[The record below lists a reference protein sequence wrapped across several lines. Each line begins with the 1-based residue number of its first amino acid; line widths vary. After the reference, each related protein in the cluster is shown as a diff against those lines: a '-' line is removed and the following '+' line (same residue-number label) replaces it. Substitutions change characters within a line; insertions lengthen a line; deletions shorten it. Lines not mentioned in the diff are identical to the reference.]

1 MDAAYD
7 AVMSATDASGDTVL
21 TREELAAAASVPE
34 SEVDR
39 LVDAGILVERETS
52 GEPFRSVDVLR
63 IRMVRACEE
72 GGIPAD
78 AMSAAIREGRLS
90 FAFTENWRLFEAAA
104 TLVPQT
110 HAELAAEVGLSFEA
124 LRAVVTAFGFP
135 PPRPDGM
142 VVEAERPIATLMGRA
157 IRLGAIDE
165 ATAVR
170 LGSMYAEV
178 FRRAATAENE
188 VYHSGFEMPLLRSG
202 LDERQSME
210 TASDT
215 TIELVPLLDAAVF
228 AAYRRQQELVW
239 TDHQIEHIEQA
250 VESAG
255 ISLPPG
261 PPPAISFVDLAGFT
275 HLTEERGD
283 EEAAAIA
290 ARLSDTVQ
298 DGSRRYRGEVV
309 KWVGDG
315 VMFRFR
321 NPADAV
327 RSALDLVRDVPAAGL
342 PPAHIGVAAGPVIR
356 QGGDYYGR
364 TVNLAS
370 RISNHAGA
378 GKVLVSA
385 PVVDATSTP
394 DVRFTSIGSVELA
407 GITRPTELFE
417 ASQT

>member
-1 MDAAYD
+1 MGVTDPSEQ
-7 AVMSATDASGDTVL
+7 AVLSRAK
-21 TREELAAAASVPE
+21 LAAAASVPE
-34 SEVDR
+34 AEVDR
-39 LVDAGILVERETS
+39 LVDAGILVERGTPEGS
-52 GEPFRSVDVLR
+52 FRSVDVLR

-72 GGIPAD
+72 GGIPVD
-78 AMSAAIREGRLS
+78 AMATAIREGRLS
-90 FAFTENWRLFEAAA
+90 FAFAENWRLFEAAS

-110 HAELAAEVGLSFEA
+110 HAELAAEVGLTFEA
-124 LRAVVTAFGFP
+124 LRAIVTAFGFP
-135 PPRPDGM
+135 PPRPGDM
-142 VVEAERPIATLMGRA
+142 VVEAERPIASLMGRTIA
-157 IRLGAIDE
+157 LGAIDE

-178 FRRAATAENE
+178 FRRAAAAENE

-202 LDERQSME
+202 LDVRQSME
-210 TASDT
+210 AAGDT

-239 TDHQIEHIEQA
+239 TEHQIEHIEQA
-250 VESAG
+250 VGSAS

-261 PPPAISFVDLAGFT
+261 PQTAISFVDLAGFT
-275 HLTEERGD
+275 RLTEERGD

-321 NPADAV
+321 DPADAV
-327 RSALDLVRDVPAAGL
+327 RSALDLVRDVPAGGL

-356 QGGDYYGR
+356 QRGDYYGR

-370 RISNHAGA
+370 RISDHAAA
-378 GKVLVSA
+378 GQVLVDGS
-385 PVVDATSTP
+385 VVKATSLP
-394 DVRFTSIGSVELA
+394 EVRFDSIGAVELT
-407 GITRPTELFE
+407 GVGRSTELFE
-417 ASQT
+417 AKKLSSQ

>member
-1 MDAAYD
+1 
-7 AVMSATDASGDTVL
+7 MSAINASGDTVL
-21 TREELAAAASVPE
+21 TREELAATAGVPE
-34 SEVDR
+34 TEVDR
-39 LVDAGILVERETS
+39 LVDAGILVDRKTPE
-52 GEPFRSVDVLR
+52 GAFRRVDVLR

-72 GGIPAD
+72 GGIPAE
-78 AMSAAIREGRLS
+78 AMSEAMKEGRLS
-90 FAFTENWRLFEAAA
+90 FAFTENWQLFEAAS

-110 HAELAAEVGLSFEA
+110 HADLAAEVGLSFEA
-124 LRAVVTAFGFP
+124 LRAIVTAFGFP
-135 PPRPDGM
+135 PPRPGDR
-142 VVEAERPIATLMGRA
+142 VVEAERPIASLMGKL
-157 IRLGAIDE
+157 IRFGAIDE
-165 ATAVR
+165 PTAVR
-170 LGSMYAEV
+170 LGSIYAEV

-188 VYHSGFEMPLLRSG
+188 VYHSGFEIPLLRSG

-210 TASDT
+210 TASNMS
-215 TIELVPLLDAAVF
+215 IEFVPLLDAAVF

-250 VESAG
+250 VEAAG

-321 NPADAV
+321 DPADAV
-327 RSALDLVRDVPAAGL
+327 RSALDLVDDVPGAGL
-342 PPAHIGVAAGPVIR
+342 PPAHIGVAAGAVIR

-378 GKVLVSA
+378 GEVLVSES
-385 PVVDATSTP
+385 VVEATSIP
-394 DVRFTSIGSVELA
+394 EVRFTSRGIVELA
-407 GITRPTELFE
+407 GVTRAIEVFE
-417 ASQT
+417 ASRT